1 LLRRLDP
8 GAIDQ
13 RGEIGPVFTEGEMAR
28 HKSCEIGFDRGLKN
42 PNSLARQKGVAL
54 CYRLAQRFDNRVGC
68 LRTMKF
74 IRARAKQLRSQKC
87 ARYFVVVGFRPGAG
101 AHADPNCN
109 RHAGG
114 RCGTRFICSHA
125 TKRSVCSALAEADR
139 V

>member
-1 LLRRLDP
+1 
-8 GAIDQ
+8 
-13 RGEIGPVFTEGEMAR
+13 MAR

-87 ARYFVVVGFRPGAG
+87 ARYFVVVGFRPALVLTPIRIAIVTRAG
-101 AHADPNCN
+101 VAVLALSVRTRRSGRSAQRWLKRIGSKPVVTLRALQAPPDDQDDHADE
-109 RHAGG
+109 R
-114 RCGTRFICSHA
+114 
-125 TKRSVCSALAEADR
+125 D
-139 V
+139 